1 VTSSNAGARE
11 ILLVL
16 HPNRPEAKIVAKE
29 IVDALLR
36 EGFSFISTADCGIS
50 GVSSVARGDVPKRLE
65 GIELALVLGGDGTI
79 LRGAELVHGTQVP
92 VLGINLGHVGF
103 LAQIGKPTTQ
113 SVIGAIKN
121 KNYRTEK
128 RMTLAYQ
135 VLRNDSVVARGWA
148 LNEVTVERSTEAMI
162 ELFVQVD
169 HRPLSRWGCD
179 GVICATPTGSTAY
192 AFSAGGPVVW
202 PEVEAFVLLP
212 LAAHA
217 LFSDPM
223 VISPDSQI
231 AIDVESD
238 EGVLSADGLRKFQLL
253 ERDRIVISSEKTFI
267 NLAHI
272 EEAPFTDRLV
282 AKFKLPVDGW
292 RGE

>member
-1 VTSSNAGARE
+1 MSARKV
-11 ILLVL
+11 LLVL
-16 HPNRPEAKIVAKE
+16 HPHRPEALKVAEE
-29 IVDALLR
+29 IVTSL
-36 EGFSFISTADCGIS
+36 SN
-50 GVSSVARGDVPKRLE
+50 E
-65 GIELALVLGGDGTI
+65 GIEFLSTAPQKINSVSSINSDELSQHLASIELTVVLGGDGTI
-79 LRGAELVHGTQVP
+79 LRGAEQVHGTDIP

-103 LAQIGKPTTQ
+103 LAQIGRPSTEK
-113 SVIGAIKN
+113 IIDAIRN
-121 KNYRTEK
+121 KKYTTEK

-135 VLRNDSVVARGWA
+135 VQRNGAVVARGWA

-202 PEVEAFVLLP
+202 PEVEALVLLP

-223 VISPDSQI
+223 VISPESEI
-231 AIDVESD
+231 VIDVES
-238 EGVLSADGLRKFQLL
+238 EVGALSADGLRKFALI
-253 ERDRIVISSEKTFI
+253 EKDRIVLSSDKSFI

-272 EEAPFTDRLV
+272 EAAPFADRLV